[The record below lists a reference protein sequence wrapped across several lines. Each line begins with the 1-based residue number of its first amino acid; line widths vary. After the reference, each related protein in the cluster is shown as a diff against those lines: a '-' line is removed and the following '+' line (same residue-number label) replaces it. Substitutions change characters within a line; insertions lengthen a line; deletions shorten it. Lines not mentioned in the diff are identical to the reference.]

1 MKLKKARPGYF
12 KRFLCAFL
20 SCVLFLLSPA
30 HAYASA
36 TAAAVTT
43 VCYAV
48 YYILA
53 ACGVVISANML
64 GTLIGD
70 WADEAEYL
78 LRGAE
83 KTLGVYAQRVYEYA
97 RSQDSAI
104 AEKYK
109 EIEKILL
116 SCASAAWGE
125 TVTGIRPLAADISEF
140 LKEAFGYG
148 AKGAWYL
155 PAVPEEHTWGVSQWS
170 AREAYPVPVGPLY
183 PSYPTDPDYTYFLTS
198 YVQSAYGSDC
208 MNIQNWYYLN
218 SLDIFG
224 VYDVPSMT
232 LTTYKRNAAASEYSV
247 YRAAAYSVFVNSDGS
262 LRFSPGIS
270 SGWYRDT
277 MLCSPA
283 DAGSLPFPVF
293 ASMEDAKNYVAT
305 GEAVNTYVSG
315 TVPMEVEVFRE
326 DAASLVENALSG
338 ILSFPASADLAAS
351 NMAALA
357 DTYPAGTLEDV
368 RETVGAGGLELGD
381 TTDIPV
387 TGDAALSDIL
397 EAVRDLPAAIAG
409 SVADAFS
416 FEASEA
422 EEQLSVPG
430 IISEKFP
437 FCIPFDVIYLVE
449 TLAADRETPRFV
461 IPINIDY
468 QFVHYHQE
476 FVLDFSEWEPAVV
489 IFRIMLDLLFCACLI
504 AATRSLI
511 RG

>member
-1 MKLKKARPGYF
+1 
-12 KRFLCAFL
+12 
-20 SCVLFLLSPA
+20 
-30 HAYASA
+30 
-36 TAAAVTT
+36 
-43 VCYAV
+43 
-48 YYILA
+48 
-53 ACGVVISANML
+53 
-64 GTLIGD
+64 
-70 WADEAEYL
+70 
-78 LRGAE
+78 
-83 KTLGVYAQRVYEYA
+83 
-97 RSQDSAI
+97 
-104 AEKYK
+104 
-109 EIEKILL
+109 
-116 SCASAAWGE
+116 
-125 TVTGIRPLAADISEF
+125 
-140 LKEAFGYG
+140 
-148 AKGAWYL
+148 
-155 PAVPEEHTWGVSQWS
+155 
-170 AREAYPVPVGPLY
+170 
-183 PSYPTDPDYTYFLTS
+183 
-198 YVQSAYGSDC
+198 
-208 MNIQNWYYLN
+208 
-218 SLDIFG
+218 
-224 VYDVPSMT
+224 
-232 LTTYKRNAAASEYSV
+232 
-247 YRAAAYSVFVNSDGS
+247 
-262 LRFSPGIS
+262 
-270 SGWYRDT
+270 
-277 MLCSPA
+277 
-283 DAGSLPFPVF
+283 
-293 ASMEDAKNYVAT
+293 
-305 GEAVNTYVSG
+305 
-315 TVPMEVEVFRE
+315 
-326 DAASLVENALSG
+326 
-338 ILSFPASADLAAS
+338 
-351 NMAALA
+351 MAALA